1 MEVDISA
8 YTEVEDKVFENMA
21 PSLSIFARKKKK
33 KERENFTYKLRLG
46 SLRRKI

>member
-21 PSLSIFARKKKK
+21 PSLNIFPRKKKK
-33 KERENFTYKLRLG
+33 KKE
-46 SLRRKI
+46 KIFRIR

>member
-21 PSLSIFARKKKK
+21 PSLNIFARKTKK
-33 KERENFTYKLRLG
+33 
-46 SLRRKI
+46 RKRKFYV